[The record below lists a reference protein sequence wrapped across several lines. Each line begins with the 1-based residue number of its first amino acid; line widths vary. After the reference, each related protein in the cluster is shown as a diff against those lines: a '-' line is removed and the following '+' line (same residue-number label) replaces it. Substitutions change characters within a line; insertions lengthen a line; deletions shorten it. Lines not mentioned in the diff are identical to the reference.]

1 MLSEE
6 SHMQTLAALVVY
18 VTHIATEAGDVV
30 VLLRALSLCFWL
42 LLLSMYERVRTLSLS
57 LATGST
63 RSRKRLFE

>member
-30 VLLRALSLCFWL
+30 VLLRALSLFL
-42 LLLSMYERVRTLSLS
+42 VVVVVDV
-57 LATGST
+57 
-63 RSRKRLFE
+63 

>member
-42 LLLSMYERVRTLSLS
+42 LLLLLLSMYERVRTLSLS
-57 LATGST
+57 SY
-63 RSRKRLFE
+63 R

>member
-30 VLLRALSLCFWL
+30 VLLRALSVCFWL
-42 LLLSMYERVRTLSLS
+42 LLLSMYERVRTLSL
-57 LATGST
+57 
-63 RSRKRLFE
+63 

>member
-30 VLLRALSLCFWL
+30 VLLRALCLFLVVVVVDVGTSTY
-42 LLLSMYERVRTLSLS
+42 SLSLS
-57 LATGST
+57 LFS
-63 RSRKRLFE
+63 